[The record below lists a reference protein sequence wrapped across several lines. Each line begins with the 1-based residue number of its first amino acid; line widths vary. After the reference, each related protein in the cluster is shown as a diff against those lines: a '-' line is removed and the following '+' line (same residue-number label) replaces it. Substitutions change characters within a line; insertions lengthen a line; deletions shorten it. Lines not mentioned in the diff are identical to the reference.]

1 MAKKPEELFT
11 AEQTKGYLELN
22 AEAFS
27 LMIDAYA
34 SANRRTLDYLKSM
47 YEIVSRPYNGTAI
60 ETNVRDNFDR
70 SNQIVSLTVSELQAT
85 AQHNSE
91 LLEKT
96 ASFVSKWQET
106 ALGANRGLL
115 KTVASN
121 ISYVKET
128 TEAQVDEFT
137 KRMEKITVPV
147 TSNN

>member
-1 MAKKPEELFT
+1 
-11 AEQTKGYLELN
+11 
-22 AEAFS
+22 
-27 LMIDAYA
+27 MIDAFA
-34 SANRRTLDYLKSM
+34 SAQPPHPRLSEVDVRNRFASLQF
-47 YEIVSRPYNGTAI
+47 GTAI

-106 ALGANRGLL
+106 ALAANRAPQDRRLEHQL
-115 KTVASN
+115 RQRD
-121 ISYVKET
+121 

-137 KRMEKITVPV
+137 KRRSELQPISK
-147 TSNN
+147 N